1 MPITSVG
8 YEGTVNEAQW
18 AELIALA
25 GGRQYGV
32 AGAPD
37 WKVAV
42 GGADRQ
48 VRVAAGRGFG
58 FGVLDNSTTETVL
71 SLATVSSG
79 SRWDLV
85 CARRNWGT
93 NATSFAV
100 VTGSATRALPGRA
113 QTPGTLDE
121 QPIALARVQAGQSQV
136 AEIVDLRV
144 WGGDGGIFATD
155 PLVLQYLNRVGTSVR
170 IAGVDWR
177 RVLDMYDNPTWVSS
191 PTAAGS
197 VTPTAGANYNLSANG
212 LYTRDGFLFG
222 AIGFTRRSG
231 VLAHGDVILTL
242 PAAVAPD
249 FSVNTS
255 GITTPSPAQFQD
267 FAVSPDGKVS
277 VLLPPGGR
285 TSGEIR
291 FNIPI
296 RQQ

>member
-8 YEGTVNEAQW
+8 YEGTVDEAQW
-18 AELIALA
+18 AELISLV

-37 WKVAV
+37 WKVTV

-58 FGVLDNSTTETVL
+58 CGVLDNSTTETVL

-79 SRWDLV
+79 SRWDLIV
-85 CARRNWGT
+85 ARRNWGT

-144 WGGDGGIFATD
+144 WGGDGGIFALD

-177 RVLDMYDNPTWVSS
+177 RVLDVYDNPTWVSS

-197 VTPTAGANYNLSANG
+197 VVPTAGANFNLSANG
-212 LYTRDGFLFG
+212 LYTRDGFLHG
-222 AIGFTRRSG
+222 TIGWSRRAG
-231 VLAHGDVILTL
+231 VLAHADVILVL
-242 PAAVAPD
+242 PPTARPQSA
-249 FSVNTS
+249 VNTG
-255 GITTPSPAQFQD
+255 GIAGPAPAQFQD
-267 FAVSPDGKVS
+267 YAVSPEGAVS
-277 VLLPPGGR
+277 VLTPPNGR

-296 RQQ
+296 RL